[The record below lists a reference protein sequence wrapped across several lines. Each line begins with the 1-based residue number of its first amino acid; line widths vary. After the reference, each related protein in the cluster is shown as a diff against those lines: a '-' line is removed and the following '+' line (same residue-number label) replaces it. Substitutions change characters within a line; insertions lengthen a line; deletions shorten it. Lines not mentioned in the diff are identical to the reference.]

1 MRKSSNLQI
10 TLNPVCRPQ
19 KNEQYISISE
29 KKIVSLQKTS
39 IAKETHTS
47 RDILR
52 QRFTPIRLQSQKKHS
67 TRQKQTRQDS
77 EEQSMKKKWWWGLQQ
92 TFNRFTETER
102 ELWRLSMT
110 QEAEDEQNKGRA
122 AGCGAD
128 DTPVLQEEGGQRG
141 VMPRMPRV
149 ATVRCSKTGT
159 LQVWRKQAYMQEVSH
174 PLLSPSDERT
184 NVQSDALGWTE
195 NDSAPSGC
203 CHQAY
208 HKRIVTTGN
217 GHEWRICKWIK
228 NKIKSE
234 AYGHYNE
241 WDLLEG
247 HQAPD
252 REILWEGARR
262 HTYLY
267 RLAWI
272 NTKTQTAR
280 H

>member
-1 MRKSSNLQI
+1 MKNRAWRKNDDGVYS
-10 TLNPVCRPQ
+10 
-19 KNEQYISISE
+19 
-29 KKIVSLQKTS
+29 
-39 IAKETHTS
+39 
-47 RDILR
+47 
-52 QRFTPIRLQSQKKHS
+52 KHS
-67 TRQKQTRQDS
+67 IGSREQKENYGDFQWR
-77 EEQSMKKKWWWGLQQ
+77 KK
-92 TFNRFTETER
+92 T
-102 ELWRLSMT
+102 
-110 QEAEDEQNKGRA
+110 EDEQNKGRA
-122 AGCGAD
+122 AGCGTD
-128 DTPVLQEEGGQRG
+128 DTPVLQEEGGQQG
-141 VMPRMPRV
+141 VMPRMSRV
-149 ATVRCSKTGT
+149 ATVRCCKTGT
-159 LQVWRKQAYMQEVSH
+159 LQVWREQAYVQEVPH
-174 PLLSPSDERT
+174 PLLSPSDEGT

-203 CHQAY
+203 CHQAC
-208 HKRIVTTGN
+208 HERIVTTGN

-252 REILWEGARR
+252 REILWEGAWR

>member
-10 TLNPVCRPQ
+10 TLNPVCRPK

-52 QRFTPIRLQSQKKHS
+52 QRFTPIRLQSQKNIRHGESRPDK
-67 TRQKQTRQDS
+67 TVKNRAWRKKMMMGFTANI
-77 EEQSMKKKWWWGLQQ
+77 QSVHGNRKRIME
-92 TFNRFTETER
+92 TFNDAKKT
-102 ELWRLSMT
+102 
-110 QEAEDEQNKGRA
+110 EDEQNKGRA

-159 LQVWRKQAYMQEVSH
+159 LQVWREQAYVQKVPH

-203 CHQAY
+203 CHQAC
-208 HKRIVTTGN
+208 HERIVTTGN
-217 GHEWRICKWIK
+217 GHEWRICTWIN
-228 NKIKSE
+228 NKI
-234 AYGHYNE
+234 N
-241 WDLLEG
+241 
-247 HQAPD
+247 
-252 REILWEGARR
+252 
-262 HTYLY
+262 
-267 RLAWI
+267 
-272 NTKTQTAR
+272 N
-280 H
+280 